1 MKMYSNFKHFQVF
14 NNVFHTLWKTVFQK
28 IQDFPAASSF
38 VNTWKWFFFFSQ
50 GNTPMYPCLSTFFF
64 LKEKGTCTFLVQN
77 KKSTKRNLQAF
88 RLTEAQ
94 ILYLSE
100 IGSPHGFSRNEFIEP
115 SGTSRRNRADRQKH
129 QILFVTALQ
138 RRSASA
144 FFTERE
150 HVCGKPISP
159 T

>member
-1 MKMYSNFKHFQVF
+1 
-14 NNVFHTLWKTVFQK
+14 
-28 IQDFPAASSF
+28 
-38 VNTWKWFFFFSQ
+38 
-50 GNTPMYPCLSTFFF
+50 
-64 LKEKGTCTFLVQN
+64 VQN

-94 ILYLSE
+94 IFVCGD
-100 IGSPHGFSRNEFIEP
+100 IGSPHGFSMNKFIEP
-115 SGTSRRNRADRQKH
+115 SGGFTSGTSRRNHADGQKH
-129 QILFVTALQ
+129 RILFVTALQ

-150 HVCGKPISP
+150 HARKLSALP

>member
-1 MKMYSNFKHFQVF
+1 
-14 NNVFHTLWKTVFQK
+14 
-28 IQDFPAASSF
+28 
-38 VNTWKWFFFFSQ
+38 
-50 GNTPMYPCLSTFFF
+50 
-64 LKEKGTCTFLVQN
+64 VQN

-100 IGSPHGFSRNEFIEP
+100 IGSPHGFSMNEFIEP
-115 SGTSRRNRADRQKH
+115 SGGFTSGTSRRNNRRCVTTSK
-129 QILFVTALQ
+129 ILCMATLE
-138 RRSASA
+138 RRSIRA

-150 HVCGKPISP
+150 HARKKSVLP